1 MKKFTHPSKWVMTGA
16 LLVALGINVP
26 FKNQPTPEQSADFA
40 STLQEG
46 VVHGKIYTP
55 KGVVPVKYIDNGE
68 DQVLAIIPKKMTE
81 GQICDNCGYESI
93 SLNVKN
99 KNDIDALNVALL
111 QAIQKDPSAHIPQ
124 SSEVVSSRVDTN
136 IGNEIQDPFDTIL
149 KACARHK
156 ERAQKLDCL
165 SDRYVKLLNRKNSN
179 ISAEDAMSFYQRHL
193 ESNIRAELSDARRII
208 NKTRRASMD
217 MNQWQSLQDSD
228 DMLKNPSEM
237 REDALKVVRRLLAE
251 LPSQYENIRKRLVNA
266 EVMFA
271 TEEAKELEQTFKQA
285 RDSRNPSES
294 VYLFKEGEL
303 RRQDLQGLLQDMSY
317 HTSAGLSKAS
327 SSDIINRDL
336 QSQYEKFFNDFA
348 TKTQSGMWT
357 NPYDFMGGTVSPLPT
372 VPNLDQRQRN
382 PGRGV
387 PATGQIG
394 IQGGAQAGPVL
405 SNRTGMSQ
413 PESVNAPALSGRGT
427 VQQGTTLPQTTFN
440 GSSAAPTIQGQSV
453 DMQLNSQIFQD
464 SYSNNGVSFGTVAP
478 ASPES
483 LRERA
488 IIRGRQ

>member
-1 MKKFTHPSKWVMTGA
+1 MKNFTHPNKWVMTGA
-16 LLVALGINVP
+16 LLVALGFNVP
-26 FKNQPTPEQSADFA
+26 FKSQPTPEQSADFA

-111 QAIQKDPSAHIPQ
+111 QAIQKDQATALPQ
-124 SSEVVSSRVDTN
+124 RSEVAGSRIDSN
-136 IGNEIQDPFDTIL
+136 IQNEIKDPFETIL
-149 KACARHK
+149 KACARYK

-165 SDRYVKLLNRKNSN
+165 SDRYIKLLSRKDSN

-193 ESNIRAELSDARRII
+193 ESGIRGELTDARRLI
-208 NKTRRASMD
+208 NKMRRASMD
-217 MNQWQSLQDSD
+217 MSQWQSWQDSD
-228 DMLKNPSEM
+228 DMLKDPSEM
-237 REDALKVVRRLLAE
+237 REETLKIIRTLISG
-251 LPSQYENIRKRLVNA
+251 LPSQYENVRKRLVNA

-271 TEEAKELEQTFKQA
+271 TEDAKELEQTFKQA
-285 RDSRNPSES
+285 RDSKNPSES

-303 RRQDLQGLLQDMSY
+303 RRQDLQGLLQDMAY

-327 SSDIINRDL
+327 SSDFINRDL
-336 QSQYEKFFNDFA
+336 QAQYEKFFSDFA
-348 TKTQSGMWT
+348 VRVQNGMWT
-357 NPYDFMGGTVSPLPT
+357 NPYDFMGGSVSPLPT

-382 PGRGV
+382 PGRGTT
-387 PATGQIG
+387 TGGMQTG
-394 IQGGAQAGPVL
+394 PVLSNRTSLDQPGVMTGPVL
-405 SNRTGMSQ
+405 SNRTGINQ
-413 PESVNAPALSGRGT
+413 PGVITGPNI
-427 VQQGTTLPQTTFN
+427 VPQTSFS
-440 GSSAAPTIQGQSV
+440 GSSTAPMIQGQGV
-453 DMQLNSQIFQD
+453 DMQLNSD
-464 SYSNNGVSFGTVAP
+464 TYTNNGVSFGTVGP
-478 ASPES
+478 ASAES

-488 IIRGRQ
+488 TIRGRQ